1 MPKNNE
7 TLDKVRHSASHIL
20 AYAVAELF
28 GNGVKFAIGPT
39 IEDGFYY
46 DFDLNDQTFTPE
58 DLKKLEAKMS
68 EIIKKKMSFERTEL
82 TITEALEKMAD
93 QPYKL
98 ELIKDLAE
106 AGETKVS
113 FYTVGDF
120 TDLCRGPHIE
130 NTKDIGAFKLM
141 KIAGAYWKGSEKNK
155 MLQRIYGTAFETK
168 EQLADYL
175 NLLEEAEKRDHRKLG
190 KELDLFMMHDYAP
203 GIPFFLPK
211 GMQLLIEL
219 TKFTREYSYGEGYRE
234 VRTPQLFNSEL
245 WKESG
250 HWEHYQE
257 DMFHMHH
264 SEDDSEIGIKPMNCP
279 GHMLVFR
286 RDAYSYRELP
296 LRIAETTTL
305 YRNEKS
311 GTLSGLT
318 RVRSISQDD
327 THIFLAESQ
336 IFDEIIA
343 LLDKIKT
350 IYKIF
355 NLEIDE
361 INLSTRPEKF
371 LGEKETWDRA
381 EDGLKKALAQAKLDY
396 TVDKGGGAFYGPK
409 IDVKVK
415 DALNRQWQLATIQL
429 DYQLPARFGLEYT
442 DSDGDKKMPVVI
454 HRALLGSMERFLG
467 IIIEH
472 YAGAFPTWLSPVQT
486 VIIPVSEKFNAYGNQ
501 VLADMKI
508 AGVRA
513 ELDDSSE
520 SLGKRIRNAEKQ
532 KTPYILVIGEKE
544 VEAGTVAVR
553 KRGEGD
559 LGAKKLEEFIT
570 DIKRESAEKK

>member
-1 MPKNNE
+1 MPE
-7 TLDKVRHSASHIL
+7 TKENLDKIRHSTSHIL
-20 AYAVAELF
+20 AYAVRELF
-28 GNGVKFAIGPT
+28 GDSVKFAIGPT

-46 DFDLNDQTFTPE
+46 DFDLAGQTFTPE
-58 DLKKLEAKMS
+58 DLKKIEKKME
-68 EIIKKKMSFERTEL
+68 EIIKKKLPFERTEMSVD
-82 TITEALEKMAD
+82 EALVKMAD
-93 QPYKL
+93 QPYKK
-98 ELIKDLAE
+98 ELIKDLSE

-120 TDLCRGPHIE
+120 TDLCRGPHVE
-130 NTKDIGAFKLM
+130 STKELGNFKLM
-141 KIAGAYWKGSEKNK
+141 KIAGAYWRGSEKNK
-155 MLQRIYGTAFETK
+155 MLQRIYGTAFQTK
-168 EQLADYL
+168 NELAKYL
-175 NLLEEAEKRDHRKLG
+175 LMLEEAEKRDHRKLG

-211 GMQLLIEL
+211 GMQMLIEL
-219 TKFTREYSYGEGYRE
+219 TKFTREYSYGEGYKE

-250 HWEHYQE
+250 HWEHYQD

-264 SEDDSEIGIKPMNCP
+264 AEDDNEIGIKPMNCP
-279 GHMLVFR
+279 GHMLIFR
-286 RDAYSYRELP
+286 RDTYSYRELP

-336 IFDEIIA
+336 IFDEILV

-355 NLEIDE
+355 NLEIDT

-371 LGEKETWDRA
+371 LGEKKTWDHA
-381 EDGLKKALAQAKLDY
+381 EDGLKKALAQSKLDY
-396 TVDKGGGAFYGPK
+396 TIDEGGGAFYGPK

-429 DYQLPARFGLEYT
+429 DYQLPARFGLEYA
-442 DSDGDKKMPVVI
+442 DSDGGKKTPVVI
-454 HRALLGSMERFLG
+454 HRAILGSMERFLG

-472 YAGAFPTWLSPVQT
+472 YAGAFPTWLSPVQCA
-486 VIIPVSEKFNAYGNQ
+486 VIPISEKFNDYGDS
-501 VLADMKI
+501 VLTELKA
-508 AGVRA
+508 AGIRA
-513 ELDDSSE
+513 EIDKSDE
-520 SLGKRIRNAEKQ
+520 SLGKRIRLAEKQ
-532 KTPYILVIGEKE
+532 KTPYILVVGEKE
-544 VEAGTVAVR
+544 VEAKTVAVR
-553 KRGEGD
+553 KRSEGD
-559 LGAKKLEEFIT
+559 LGAEDVKEFIKQ
-570 DIKRESAEKK
+570 IKEEIEEKK